1 MHWWIN
7 IIQKGDKLSKKEKD
21 DATELIDKRIA
32 ELYRQEK
39 EQSLKSE
46 NGNLAESRDN
56 GYLPSKNNLD
66 GVQSV
71 APSSAKI
78 DKNSKL
84 RIFILGI

>member
-21 DATELIDKRIA
+21 DATERIDKRIA
-32 ELYRQEK
+32 ELYHQEK

-46 NGNLAESRDN
+46 NGNLAESRGN

-78 DKNSKL
+78 DKNSQL
-84 RIFILGI
+84 RIYILEN

>member
-7 IIQKGDKLSKKEKD
+7 IIPKGDKLSKIEKD

-71 APSSAKI
+71 APSCAKI

>member
-1 MHWWIN
+1 MSTTCLVN
-7 IIQKGDKLSKKEKD
+7 L
-21 DATELIDKRIA
+21 T
-32 ELYRQEK
+32 EK

-46 NGNLAESRDN
+46 YGNLAESRDN

-78 DKNSKL
+78 QQSSEPPNKKLEIITYRFKNIENYAKTISSS
-84 RIFILGI
+84 G

>member
-7 IIQKGDKLSKKEKD
+7 IIQKRVKLSKKEKD

-32 ELYRQEK
+32 ELNRQEK

-46 NGNLAESRDN
+46 YGNLTESRDN

-78 DKNSKL
+78 DKKIQL

>member
-7 IIQKGDKLSKKEKD
+7 IIQKGDKLSTKEKD

-56 GYLPSKNNLD
+56 GYLPSKNILD

-78 DKNSKL
+78 DKKIQL